1 MSPRGLSQGPD
12 TDCRVSGFRQTA
24 LQRDGSLAHMANLI
38 TLSRLLLLILV
49 VFLAY
54 QGASPLQFLN
64 VPLLILVFV
73 TDGLDGYVAR
83 RRGEASKFG
92 AMFDIAGD
100 RIVELTMWI
109 VLADLDLIPIWV
121 PLVFVIRGTIVDAI
135 RASQT
140 TGRERSP
147 FAMMETAVG
156 RWLVAGRF
164 MRGFYAV
171 LKATAFCWLLLLY
184 PLPALY
190 PAFWA
195 HWGELLDGIGW
206 LLVYLSVAI
215 CLARGL
221 PVIVE
226 FTYEE
231 RHTILGRLL
240 PQERH

>member
-1 MSPRGLSQGPD
+1 
-12 TDCRVSGFRQTA
+12 
-24 LQRDGSLAHMANLI
+24 MANLI

-49 VFLAY
+49 VWLAY
-54 QGASPLQFLN
+54 QGPSPLQFLN
-64 VPLLILVFV
+64 VPLLMLVFV
-73 TDGLDGYVAR
+73 TDGLDGWVAR
-83 RRGEASKFG
+83 RRGETSQFG

-121 PLVFVIRGTIVDAI
+121 PLVFVVRGTIVDAI

-140 TGRERSP
+140 TGRQRSP

-164 MRGFYAV
+164 MRIFYAL
-171 LKATAFCWLLLLY
+171 LKGTAFCWLLLMY
-184 PLPALY
+184 PLPSLA
-190 PAFWA
+190 PEFWA
-195 HWGELLDGIGW
+195 QWGELLDDISW

-226 FTYEE
+226 FSYEE
-231 RHTILGRLL
+231 RHAILGRLL
-240 PQERH
+240 PQQWH